1 MIALNLLFFS
11 IILIILFTI
20 FLIENNKTCGCIND
34 WRKYI
39 IKYGNILLLLLTIY
53 THISTKND
61 NQHNRIL
68 KYITFI
74 TYIIINIIFLI
85 PYLINLKN
93 NCQCIMEN
101 STNKI
106 FITTTFHLS
115 YIMPTTFA
123 LLAGLLYI
131 FF

>member
-1 MIALNLLFFS
+1 
-11 IILIILFTI
+11 LIILFTI

-61 NQHNRIL
+61 NQHSRIL

-106 FITTTFHLS
+106 FITTIFHLS

-123 LLAGLLYI
+123 LVAVYDFI
-131 FF
+131 YFNKHR

>member
-1 MIALNLLFFS
+1 MFALRLLFFS
-11 IILIILFTI
+11 TILIILFTI
-20 FLIENNKTCGCIND
+20 FLIENNKTCPCIND

-39 IKYGNILLLLLTIY
+39 IKYGNILLLLFIIY
-53 THISTKND
+53 NII
-61 NQHNRIL
+61 NQNKFIG
-68 KYITFI
+68 YITFI

-131 FF
+131 F